1 MTSIP
6 SEIVTVTMD
15 VNGSRVTA
23 AVTARTS
30 LAEFVR
36 TQAGLTGTKLGCE
49 HGACGACTVLVD
61 DEPTR
66 GCLVFAAQADG
77 AKIRTVE
84 SLAEGRELNTLQ
96 NAFRENF
103 ALQCGFCTSGI
114 LMSMTA
120 LLEHNP
126 DPSRER
132 VVEWLSGHLCRC
144 TGYETIVNA
153 VLAAA
158 AERGVSR

>member
-1 MTSIP
+1 MTSLP

-36 TQAGLTGTKLGCE
+36 THAGLTGTKLGCE

-77 AKIRTVE
+77 ARIRTVE

-96 NAFRENF
+96 NSFRENF
-103 ALQCGFCTSGI
+103 GLQCGFCTGGI

-120 LLEHNP
+120 LLEKEP
-126 DPSRER
+126 DPSREQ